1 MESGL
6 RGEVRVC
13 PDASA
18 LTLAVARALV
28 DTLRTAAVGA
38 GRCSVALP
46 GGNTPRALYR
56 LLGSAYREALPWQ
69 AVHIF
74 WGDERY
80 VPADD
85 PRSNYRMAKEEWLDH
100 IAIPPENVHPMPTHL
115 ADIDEAARR
124 YEAILRAHFPMP
136 WPGFDLVLLGLGP
149 DGHTA
154 SLFPG
159 SPALEERSRWVIPV
173 RAPVEPPARLT
184 LTLPVINR
192 AAAVWFLVLGADKE
206 EVLRKTLRGRA
217 GRDLPAAQV
226 RPVDGGLIW
235 WVDAAAAALLAEVE
249 PRHAPRSN
257 S

>member
-6 RGEVRVC
+6 RGEVRVFS
-13 PDASA
+13 DASA
-18 LTLAVARALV
+18 LTHAVARALV
-28 DTLRTAAVGA
+28 GTLRAAAAGA
-38 GRCSVALP
+38 GLCSVALP

-56 LLGSAYREALPWQ
+56 LLGSAYRDALPWET
-69 AVHIF
+69 VHIF

-100 IAIPPENVHPMPTHL
+100 IAIVPENVHPMPTAL
-115 ADIDEAARR
+115 ADADEAARR
-124 YEAILRAHFPMP
+124 YEATLRAHFRGRVR
-136 WPGFDLVLLGLGP
+136 GFDLVLLGLGP

-173 RAPVEPPARLT
+173 RAPVEPSARLT
-184 LTLPVINR
+184 LTLPMINH
-192 AAAVWFLVLGADKE
+192 AAAVWFLVLGADKA
-206 EVLRKTLRGRA
+206 EVLRKTLGSEA
-217 GRDLPAAQV
+217 KRDLPAARV
-226 RPVDGGLIW
+226 RPQQGALIW
-235 WVDAAAAALLAEVE
+235 WVDAAATALLAEGQ
-249 PRHAPRSN
+249 PREAPRSN